1 MRRGLWVALGLGLGV
16 GLAVL
21 AVRRLDRAAKS
32 LSPEGLGRLVGAA
45 GQLASEVKL
54 AAAQR
59 EAELKKALLHGEAK
73 E

>member
-32 LSPEGLGRLVGAA
+32 LSPAGVGRLVGAA
-45 GQLASEVKL
+45 SQLVSEIKL
-54 AAAQR
+54 AATQR
-59 EAELKKALLHGEAK
+59 EAELKTALLHSEAK

>member
-1 MRRGLWVALGLGLGV
+1 
-16 GLAVL
+16 L